1 MPLVVSLDAA
11 VCPEIVPGR
20 VVIELVEREATGSID
35 DAEPVQRHRSNNRA
49 LATADGTIA
58 APRIDDPV
66 REVKLQLHRA
76 AMTRGPVRGLY
87 GDSTNFLE
95 HVRRSPIS
103 CASRVQRD
111 DCSPVRLRCRDRK
124 STRLNSSHYC

>member
-20 VVIELVEREATGSID
+20 VGIELVELEATGSID

-66 REVKLQLHRA
+66 REVKPQLHRA
-76 AMTRGPVRGLY
+76 ALTRGPVRGLY
-87 GDSTNFLE
+87 GYPNTFPA
-95 HVRRSPIS
+95 HVRRSPTR
-103 CASRVQRD
+103 CPSRIQRD
-111 DCSPVRLRCRDRK
+111 DCTTEKRRSGKERVGK
-124 STRLNSSHYC
+124 EEHG

>member
-1 MPLVVSLDAA
+1 MVVFSFFFLMIRRPPRSTRTDTLF
-11 VCPEIVPGR
+11 PYTTLFRSR
-20 VVIELVEREATGSID
+20 VGIELVELEATGSID

-87 GDSTNFLE
+87 GHSTHFLE
-95 HVRRSPIS
+95 HVRRSPIRY
-103 CASRVQRD
+103 A
-111 DCSPVRLRCRDRK
+111 
-124 STRLNSSHYC
+124 

>member
-20 VVIELVEREATGSID
+20 VGIELVELEATGSID

-87 GDSTNFLE
+87 GDSTNFRSEE
-95 HVRRSPIS
+95 HTSELQSLMRIPYAVF
-103 CASRVQRD
+103 
-111 DCSPVRLRCRDRK
+111 
-124 STRLNSSHYC
+124 